1 MKRNLMAIILAL
13 CLIGTS
19 LAGAEGLLPSLTDT
33 IGKPMP
39 SLGEA
44 LGRYPDDEIS
54 NADGSNT
61 EVFQG
66 VTETDFN
73 TFSVY
78 LSEQGATLADYQA
91 AGTSFSASIQVEGK
105 TISFTYDT
113 QALKATVTYP
123 KGTYDEWLDYANAQF
138 ASAVQLLNTGKTDDA
153 LAVLFSIPGYS
164 GFKPVAE
171 YFEANPELATAARE
185 AEYFEAN
192 PELATAAREARLAP
206 YKSVGGIVT
215 FGTYP
220 QTASGSDKTPIEWL
234 VLDYDAASNRAL
246 IISRYGLDAKPYNT
260 KFIDIT
266 WEKCTLRTWLNNDF
280 LNAAFTAQEQKGIVL
295 TTVDNSKSQGSSR
308 WDTNG
313 GNNTQDKIFLLSYAE
328 ANKYF
333 GVAWEDGNNM
343 KSRVTPTAY
352 ALKAGA
358 WTNDSK
364 TTADGAKAGWWWLRS
379 PGDFQSDAASVSSAG
394 SLSDNIVPNFRGYVR
409 PALWLNLESGIF

>member
-44 LGRYPDDEIS
+44 LSRYPDNEIS

-113 QALKATVTYP
+113 QALEATVTYP
-123 KGTYDEWLDYANAQF
+123 KGTYDEWLDYAKTQF
-138 ASAVQLLNTGKTDDA
+138 ASAVQLLNAGKTDDA
-153 LAVLFSIPGYS
+153 LAIVLSIPGYS

-171 YFEANPELATAARE
+171 YFEANPELATE
-185 AEYFEAN
+185 AK
-192 PELATAAREARLAP
+192 LAT
-206 YKSVGGIVT
+206 YKTVGCIVT

-220 QTASGSDKTPIEWL
+220 QTASGTDKTPIEWL
-234 VLDYDAASNRAL
+234 VLDYDAASNSAL
-246 IISRYGLDAKPYNT
+246 IISRYGLDTKPYNT
-260 KFIDIT
+260 EFINIT

-280 LNAAFTAQEQKGIVL
+280 LNAAFTTQEQKGIIL
-295 TTVDNSKSQGSSR
+295 TAVDNSKSQGYSS
-308 WDTNG
+308 WSTSG
-313 GNNTQDKIFLLSYAE
+313 GNNTQDKVFLLSYAE
-328 ANKYF
+328 ANKYL
-333 GVAWEDGNNM
+333 GVTYENSNNT
-343 KSRVTPTAY
+343 KSRVAPTAY
-352 ALKAGA
+352 ALKQGA
-358 WTNDSK
+358 YTDSSK
-364 TTADGAKAGWWWLRS
+364 KTADGTAVGWWWLRS
-379 PGDFQSDAASVSSAG
+379 PGSRQHSAADVLTDG
-394 SLSDNIVPNFRGYVR
+394 SLNSNGVDHDSAVVR
-409 PALWLNLESGIF
+409 PALWLNLESDIF

>member
-1 MKRNLMAIILAL
+1 MKRNLTALILTL
-13 CLIGTS
+13 CLLGTS

-44 LGRYPDDEIS
+44 LGRYPDDEIP

-113 QALKATVTYP
+113 QALEATVTYP
-123 KGTYDEWLDYANAQF
+123 KGTYDEWLDYAKTQF

-153 LAVLFSIPGYS
+153 LAIMFSIPGYS

-171 YFEANPELATAARE
+171 YFEANPELATAA
-185 AEYFEAN
+185 
-192 PELATAAREARLAP
+192 AREAKLAP
-206 YKSVGGIVT
+206 FRTVDGYVT
-215 FGTYP
+215 FGSYEQDNNTGNG
-220 QTASGSDKTPIEWL
+220 QEPIEWL
-234 VLDYDAASNRAL
+234 VLDYDAANHRVL
-246 IISRYGLDAKPYNT
+246 LLSRYGLDAKPYNT
-260 KFIDIT
+260 EYVDIT
-266 WEKCTLRTWLNNDF
+266 WEKCTLRTWLNGEFMN
-280 LNAAFTAQEQKGIVL
+280 NAFSKVEQGAIL
-295 TTVDNSKSQGSSR
+295 TTAIDNSKSQGYSK
-308 WDTNG
+308 WNTGG

-328 ANKYF
+328 AYKYL
-333 GVAWEDGNNM
+333 GVTWEDNNNM
-343 KSRVTPTAY
+343 KSRVSPTAY
-352 ALKAGA
+352 ALQAGA
-358 WTNDSK
+358 WTSDSYK
-364 TTADGAKAGWWWLRS
+364 TADGAAAGWWWLRS
-379 PGDFQSDAASVSSAG
+379 PGDAQRYAAYVDPDG
-394 SLSDNIVPNFRGYVR
+394 SLDHDYVYYVVLADVR
-409 PALWLNLESGIF
+409 PALWINLESDIF